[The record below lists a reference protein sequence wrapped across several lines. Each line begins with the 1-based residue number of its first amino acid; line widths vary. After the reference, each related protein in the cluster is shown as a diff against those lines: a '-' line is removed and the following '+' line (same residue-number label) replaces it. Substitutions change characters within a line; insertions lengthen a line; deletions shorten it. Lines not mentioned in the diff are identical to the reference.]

1 MGHIKLSRAGSLKPI
16 LKTNCFCK
24 HLKKCLYQLHLLRKF
39 VFSES
44 EGSQNWEAVDAKAAE
59 SDKKRF
65 YINVCHKIIQEGA
78 ASSCSE
84 DAAICAVGQCAIRD
98 PG

>member
-1 MGHIKLSRAGSLKPI
+1 M
-16 LKTNCFCK
+16 
-24 HLKKCLYQLHLLRKF
+24 F

-65 YINVCHKIIQEGA
+65 YINVCHKIIQDGA
-78 ASSCSE
+78 ASSCPE
-84 DAAICAVGQCAIRD
+84 DAAICAVGQCAVRD
-98 PG
+98 PRLPG